1 MVKLL
6 KLFMVTL
13 LIVSCSKKSDSEKEL
28 TTLIIDNGKN
38 QAVFE
43 VETATT
49 PEEMT
54 KGLMFRES
62 IPENGGMIFEIGTPR
77 NIAMWMK
84 NTKIPLDI
92 VFINKDKEVS
102 GFIENAE
109 PMSETLMPSPEPA
122 LAVLE
127 LNAGSVK
134 KHDIQ
139 VGDSV
144 RHESLDNMET
154 DKK

>member
-13 LIVSCSKKSDSEKEL
+13 LIVSCSKKSESENDL

-49 PEEMT
+49 PEQMT

-92 VFINKDKEVS
+92 IFINKDKEVS

-122 LAVLE
+122 VAVLE

-134 KHDIQ
+134 KYDIQ
-139 VGDSV
+139 VGDTV
-144 RHESLDNMET
+144 RHESLNNLEDE
-154 DKK
+154 KK